1 MIPFDKYGSTVLKHW
16 PSHFMLRKGKTIEV
30 LNIVSKKHVYIHTG
44 CYFSVPGVQVFAP
57 FFTEVGVRSLTEAG
71 RRFTWDWHQNER
83 RLMQN
88 TIDAVFR
95 NDGFS
100 DGSVQVSYIHL
111 VSGDISDVKYDIFM
125 DFCRAQ
131 DEMMMWKL
139 ASHRGVESQ
148 RGKHDITIG
157 CKK

>member
-1 MIPFDKYGSTVLKHW
+1 
-16 PSHFMLRKGKTIEV
+16 
-30 LNIVSKKHVYIHTG
+30 
-44 CYFSVPGVQVFAP
+44 
-57 FFTEVGVRSLTEAG
+57 
-71 RRFTWDWHQNER
+71 
-83 RLMQN
+83 MQN

-131 DEMMMWKL
+131 DEMMM
-139 ASHRGVESQ
+139 
-148 RGKHDITIG
+148 
-157 CKK
+157 